1 MLKQTYDQIDAI
13 AVQSSLK
20 SSVWRDGLVAL
31 IASLGVGLLA
41 ASLLTIIVFALTA
54 VAVG

>member
-13 AVQSSLK
+13 SVQSSQK
-20 SSVWRDGLVAL
+20 SSVWRDGVVAL

-41 ASLLTIIVFALTA
+41 ASLLTIIVFTLTA
-54 VAVG
+54 VG